1 MNDLGIGSGLK
12 QGNRRTST
20 APMGAQLT
28 GVISSFRAVAADSIT
43 VWKPITSL
51 SGRRKGGSRGEAGR
65 LPDGPAWC
73 ILSLAMEFALN
84 RLRG

>member
-1 MNDLGIGSGLK
+1 MGASLPGEELAAEVQRAMDTLGIGSGLK

-43 VWKPITSL
+43 IEKATTSCRV
-51 SGRRKGGSRGEAGR
+51 RRKREGGFRCDLDVA
-65 LPDGPAWC
+65 
-73 ILSLAMEFALN
+73 
-84 RLRG
+84 

>member
-1 MNDLGIGSGLK
+1 MDDLGVWSGLK

-43 VWKPITSL
+43 VKKATTSWML
-51 SGRRKGGSRGEAGR
+51 LDTQAG
-65 LPDGPAWC
+65 C
-73 ILSLAMEFALN
+73 ILFLVMEFALN

>member
-1 MNDLGIGSGLK
+1 MKELGVWTGVERDKG
-12 QGNRRTST
+12 GTSR

>member
-1 MNDLGIGSGLK
+1 MKELGVWSGFERDK
-12 QGNRRTST
+12 RGTSW

-43 VWKPITSL
+43 VWKPTTSP
-51 SGRRKGGSRGEAGR
+51 SARRKGGARGEAGR
-65 LPDGPAWC
+65 LPDAPSGC
-73 ILSLAMEFALN
+73 IMSLAMEFALN